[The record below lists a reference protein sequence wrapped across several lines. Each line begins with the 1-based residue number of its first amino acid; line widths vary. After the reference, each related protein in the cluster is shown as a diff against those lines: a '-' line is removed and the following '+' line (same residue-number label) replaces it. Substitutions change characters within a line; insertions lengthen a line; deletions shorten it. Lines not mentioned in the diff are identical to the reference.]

1 MHNKTQEPLL
11 HITRRDSL
19 PWLTAMGIRL
29 CSLVI
34 ALLVCALISV
44 VMTGE
49 NPLSIYQTILYGS
62 FGTTRK
68 FWVTLQ
74 NIAMLLCLSLAVTPA
89 FRMRFW
95 NIGAEGQTL
104 MGCFASAACMILL
117 KNVLPNWAII
127 ICMLLTS
134 ILAGAIWG
142 AIPAYFKARW
152 NTNETLFTLMMN
164 YVATQLVAYFVI
176 MLL

>member
-74 NIAMLLCLSLAVTPA
+74 NIAMLLCL
-89 FRMRFW
+89 
-95 NIGAEGQTL
+95 
-104 MGCFASAACMILL
+104 LL
-117 KNVLPNWAII
+117 P
-127 ICMLLTS
+127 
-134 ILAGAIWG
+134 
-142 AIPAYFKARW
+142 
-152 NTNETLFTLMMN
+152 
-164 YVATQLVAYFVI
+164 
-176 MLL
+176 